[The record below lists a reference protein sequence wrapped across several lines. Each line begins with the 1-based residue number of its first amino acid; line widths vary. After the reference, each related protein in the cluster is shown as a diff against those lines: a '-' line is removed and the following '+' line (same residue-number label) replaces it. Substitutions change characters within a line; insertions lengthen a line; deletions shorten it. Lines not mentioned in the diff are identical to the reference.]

1 MTGPEDYRRPVV
13 QRVVK
18 GRPGQ
23 DQAVDE
29 GDGDAD
35 RVPASQMLRQ
45 STGRRPVQ
53 EEPAVNPCVKGR
65 DHHRAI
71 RRAQADLADRRGV
84 QNGIEGLRVIRPK
97 IIAGTAT
104 PANSPVGSGR
114 RRIPDRTCIDRH
126 FLVPAGSMC
135 GEPTQNGSVVVAFD
149 DPRSPFN
156 GVRRKVDINSNR
168 VNNLDGPNVWYPDPF
183 GKNGSATAF
192 PGSVRQWIARVNN
205 DRAFDFSGPT
215 IGGERSYGASGT
227 HAPN

>member
-18 GRPGQ
+18 DRPGQ

-53 EEPAVNPCVKGR
+53 EEPAVNPGVKGR

-71 RRAQADLADRRGV
+71 RRAQADVADRRGV

-104 PANSPVGSGR
+104 PANSPAGSGR

-135 GEPTQNGSVVVAFD
+135 GEPTQNGS
-149 DPRSPFN
+149 
-156 GVRRKVDINSNR
+156 
-168 VNNLDGPNVWYPDPF
+168 
-183 GKNGSATAF
+183 ATAF
-192 PGSVRQWIARVNN
+192 PGSVRQWIASVNN

-215 IGGERSYGASGT
+215 IGGERFYGASGT